1 MQRPRVLIAD
11 DHLMIAAGLSRLLEG
26 EAEIVATASDG
37 GELVERARLH
47 RPDIVIA
54 DVNMPVM
61 SGLEAMRQLKADGVR
76 AKFIFLTLHT
86 EARLASEALR
96 AGASGY
102 LLKQAAAEE
111 LLEAL
116 RTVAGGMTYLTP
128 LIARDVLWEMAQ
140 PDDARHTALTPR
152 QKDVLRLISDG
163 KRMKEIAAELNISL
177 RTVESHKHELMSI
190 LGVESNADLIKFAIK
205 QGMVGG

>member
-140 PDDARHTALTPR
+140 PEDTRHTALTPR

-163 KRMKEIAAELNISL
+163 KRMKEIAAELNISV